1 MECMQWDGWVHIAQI
16 GGKDTKKT
24 ADSELS
30 AVKYYELCK
39 NMFILFCK
47 MFILAFLTTRNNNL
61 TTRND

>member
-1 MECMQWDGWVHIAQI
+1 MYCFLFYGVYAMGRGWVHVAQI

-39 NMFILFCK
+39 NMFILFC
-47 MFILAFLTTRNNNL
+47 
-61 TTRND
+61 

>member
-39 NMFILFCK
+39 NMFIL
-47 MFILAFLTTRNNNL
+47 AFLTTRN
-61 TTRND
+61 D

>member
-1 MECMQWDGWVHIAQI
+1 MECMQWDGWGHVAQI

-39 NMFILFCK
+39 NMFILFC
-47 MFILAFLTTRNNNL
+47 
-61 TTRND
+61 